1 MNSDT
6 ISWIVWKI
14 PVNLAVRS
22 KMNSSLKHILLQLE
36 DLTRQDISIGVGLD
50 MLESSAKTLKD
61 VITINVMRDS
71 YNELLMEERQCQTP

>member
-1 MNSDT
+1 
-6 ISWIVWKI
+6 
-14 PVNLAVRS
+14 
-22 KMNSSLKHILLQLE
+22 MNSSLKHIVLQLE

-71 YNELLMEERQCQTP
+71 YNELLKEERQCQTQ

>member
-1 MNSDT
+1 
-6 ISWIVWKI
+6 VWKI
-14 PVNLAVRS
+14 PVNLAVRR
-22 KMNSSLKHILLQLE
+22 KMNSSLKHIVLQLE
-36 DLTRQDISIGVGLD
+36 DLTRQDISIDVGLD